1 VEDQDKIQSDEDVE
15 AHKKIKLNATDEGSG
30 SEEGSEDFELHKK
43 KLKANDEGGESPDED
58 FELHKRR
65 T

>member
-1 VEDQDKIQSDEDVE
+1 VEDQDKIQSEEDVE
-15 AHKKIKLNATDEGSG
+15 AHKRIKLKATDEGPD
-30 SEEGSEDFELHKK
+30 EGSDDVELHKK

-65 T
+65 N